1 MNKVFC
7 LNKNHFSINSSAND
21 FLLDYSN
28 TVELP
33 IKDHPGSFA
42 YVRKNHIHEGIDFY
56 CEKGDAVYALE
67 DGVIKDIKVFT
78 GEKVGSPWWNETQAV
93 FIQHNHFCINYG
105 EIEVNKNI
113 KIGDRVNAGDLL
125 GHVKTVLKKDKGRP
139 MNMLHIEM
147 YEKHISTSI
156 DSWDL
161 NCFRPNGLLDPTDYF
176 LKNFF

>member
-21 FLLDYSN
+21 FLLDYSK

-56 CEKGDAVYALE
+56 CEENDPVYALE
-67 DGVIKDIKVFT
+67 DGLIVDIKVFT
-78 GEKVGSPWWNETQAV
+78 GEKVGSPWWNETEAV
-93 FIQHNHFCINYG
+93 FVQHQDFCINYG
-105 EIEVNKNI
+105 EILSNKDL
-113 KIGDRVNAGDLL
+113 KIGDIIRAGDLI
-125 GHVKTVLKKDKGRP
+125 GNVKTVLKKDKGRP
-139 MNMLHIEM
+139 MNMVHIEM
-147 YEKHISTSI
+147 YEKHIKTSV
-156 DSWDL
+156 DSWNL
-161 NCFRPNGLLDPTDYF
+161 NSLKPNGLLDPTNYF